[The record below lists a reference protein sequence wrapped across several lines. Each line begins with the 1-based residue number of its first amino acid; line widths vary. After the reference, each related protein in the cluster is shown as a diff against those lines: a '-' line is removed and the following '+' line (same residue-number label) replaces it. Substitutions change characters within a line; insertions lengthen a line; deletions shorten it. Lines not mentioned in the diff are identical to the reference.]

1 MEGIVQNEEI
11 SCLYSDSDDEFDLK
25 NWSSNVSTEILDK
38 LSSKEK
44 KRQEIINELYH
55 TEKSHI
61 RGNTFTNRTLQL
73 LNFCLYDSLQS

>member
-1 MEGIVQNEEI
+1 M
-11 SCLYSDSDDEFDLK
+11 YSDSDDEFDLK

-61 RGNTFTNRTLQL
+61 RGNTLTNYIMLLFLNSTLVFFNHKL
-73 LNFCLYDSLQS
+73 TLNFNLSV